1 MSISYEYDEDRF
13 PGEFVSGTLEE
24 LLLEFQ
30 EEGVAGEHPD
40 NEGGFY
46 ENGSPSS
53 DLFSGDT
60 YAFSLD
66 GGDFAFSATGDLA
79 YSFVP
84 SHVLY
89 GTLETLTLGGGLNSD
104 GTVADPFITFTFDEP
119 LVGTEAEGRENV
131 VHDVIWGL
139 MNGSVEGYDD
149 SAGTGTQGGLLAVL
163 EDAGILDDA
172 IPASVT
178 GVAEAGDFDLA
189 LVA

>member
-30 EEGVAGEHPD
+30 EEGIDGEHPD
-40 NEGGFY
+40 NTGGFY
-46 ENGSPSS
+46 VDGSLSP
-53 DLFSGDT
+53 DPFSGDT

-66 GGDFAFSATGDLA
+66 GGDFAFSATGNLTYD
-79 YSFVP
+79 FP
-84 SHVLY
+84 SHTLH
-89 GTLETLTLGGGLNSD
+89 GTLEGLSLGGGLNSD
-104 GTVADPFITFTFDEP
+104 GTVDSDFITFTFDEP
-119 LVGTEAEGRENV
+119 LVGDLADGRENL

-139 MNGSVEGYDD
+139 MNGSVEGFDD

-163 EDAGILDDA
+163 DDAGILGEA

-178 GVAEAGDFDLA
+178 GVAASEFDFALA
-189 LVA
+189 A